1 MKQQIA
7 IFVLA
12 SAICAVAG
20 AVQSAEPE
28 PPAWAYAIP
37 TAADREV
44 ERPPEPDDLI
54 PLSLPGTDLK
64 FSPAEIRGYARENP
78 DAPMPPADWHPGDHP
93 PMPEIVAMGAP
104 ARGVRACAFCHYPN
118 GKAYPGTA
126 GLAGLP
132 AEYIAQQL
140 HDFRD
145 GLRQSAEPE
154 KDNVELMI
162 DMARGMTEEEIEAA
176 SSYFA
181 SMQWTPWI
189 RVVETEM
196 VPRVWNRNGV
206 FHILTGADAGSEP
219 IGDRI
224 VETPEDSERTLL
236 RDSRSGF
243 IAYVPVGAVAK
254 GEELVRTGGGK
265 TVQCTVCHGEDLHGV
280 GSVPGIAARS
290 PSYLVRQ
297 LYDFQQ
303 GTRRG
308 SMAALMAP
316 VVANLTS
323 EDMLNIAAYT
333 ASLPA
338 QAPLPYARQQ

>member
-1 MKQQIA
+1 MNRATGIA
-7 IFVLA
+7 ILVCSVTA
-12 SAICAVAG
+12 ATG
-20 AVQSAEPE
+20 AMHAAETE
-28 PPAWAYAIP
+28 RPAWAYAIP
-37 TAADREV
+37 SAADREV
-44 ERPPEPDDLI
+44 ERAPEPDDRT
-54 PLSLPGTDLK
+54 PLSLPGTDLR
-64 FSPAEIRGYARENP
+64 FSPAEIRGYAR
-78 DAPMPPADWHPGDHP
+78 DARDIHLPPADWHPGDHP
-93 PMPEIVAMGAP
+93 PMPDIVSIGAP

-132 AEYIAQQL
+132 ADYIAQQL

-145 GLRQSAEPE
+145 GLRETSEPR
-154 KDNVELMI
+154 KDNVDLMI
-162 DMARGMTEEEIEAA
+162 DMAKGMTEEEIEAA
-176 SSYFA
+176 ASYFA

-189 RVVETEM
+189 RVIEAEM
-196 VPRVWNRNGV
+196 APITWSRNGV
-206 FHILTGADAGSEP
+206 FHIRQGSEAGVEP
-219 IGDRI
+219 IGNRI
-224 VETPEDSERTLL
+224 VETPESSERTLL
-236 RDSRSGF
+236 RDPRSGF

-265 TVQCTVCHGEDLHGV
+265 TIQCTVCHGEDLNGI

-297 LYDFQQ
+297 LYDMQQ

-308 SMAALMAP
+308 PMAALMGP

-338 QAPLPYARQQ
+338 PASLPEVQ